1 PLHTP
6 PSPLR
11 SGRSLFSRISRASVP
26 SSIRSSL
33 VITPMVLR
41 PTHTHTHTHTHTPTP
56 AHRHTTSHLHTHAP
70 GVEYRHPLTYTH
82 THTHT
87 HTHISHL
94 PPLVLEA
101 VLPLAVDHPDA
112 VECSHDEQSPGYAD
126 AHRAHPRTH
135 ICC

>member
-41 PTHTHTHTHTHTPTP
+41 PTHSHTHTHTHTHT
-56 AHRHTTSHLHTHAP
+56 
-70 GVEYRHPLTYTH
+70 LTQTH

-87 HTHISHL
+87 LSLLLSLSSEKWHKLWQLLPVRWMSMSLIEVFISRIGVFL
-94 PPLVLEA
+94 
-101 VLPLAVDHPDA
+101 DRK
-112 VECSHDEQSPGYAD
+112 S
-126 AHRAHPRTH
+126 
-135 ICC
+135 